1 MVFQVLDS
9 LHRAGILKKVDHL
22 IIEWHDWIIPAVAH
36 AKPRLVD
43 QLRDN
48 GLEYKYATLDDKL
61 DIRYMPGEPWPVNHC
76 DSHYLR
82 I

>member
-1 MVFQVLDS
+1 M
-9 LHRAGILKKVDHL
+9 
-22 IIEWHDWIIPAVAH
+22 PAVAH

-43 QLRDN
+43 LLREN

-76 DSHYLR
+76 DSHYLKN
-82 I
+82 